1 MNKFVLKCIKC
12 GKIYDQNK
20 FNQLC
25 DDHNSLL
32 QTDYFNK
39 KFVVSNEE
47 NIWKYKSWL
56 PCINNYVD
64 GESPFTYKSIHFSKY
79 LNLSNLYISFN
90 GYWPKMG
97 SKSKTCSFKD
107 LEAVPT
113 IQMLLDLHVDKKKIL
128 VVASAGNTA
137 RAFLYVCIKYNYPLI
152 VIIPKDSINKIWIPN
167 NIINCN
173 KKQYPIIIAIDGD
186 YTTAINI
193 SKALIES
200 SSNYISEGGANNVAR
215 RDGMGTIILDATRK
229 IGKLPDYYIQAV
241 GSGTGGIA
249 SFEASKRI
257 INDGNFGK
265 KLPKLYLIQ
274 QIPCSPLLKLSQDIP
289 ININC
294 PNKIIDN
301 VLFNRNPPYSVFG
314 GVKNILEN
322 SNGELIGVTKKD
334 AEIAKS
340 TFEYLENIDISD
352 ASSVSVAGIIKLVN
366 NHTIKNSDIVLLNI
380 TSGGVLE
387 YQKYNKI
394 TILKPNL
401 LINPNK
407 KIEDIIK
414 LINNYVKKIGIIYE

>member
-1 MNKFVLKCIKC
+1 M
-12 GKIYDQNK
+12 
-20 FNQLC
+20 
-25 DDHNSLL
+25 
-32 QTDYFNK
+32 
-39 KFVVSNEE
+39 
-47 NIWKYKSWL
+47 
-56 PCINNYVD
+56 
-64 GESPFTYKSIHFSKY
+64 
-79 LNLSNLYISFN
+79 
-90 GYWPKMG
+90 
-97 SKSKTCSFKD
+97 
-107 LEAVPT
+107 
-113 IQMLLDLHVDKKKIL
+113 
-128 VVASAGNTA
+128 
-137 RAFLYVCIKYNYPLI
+137 
-152 VIIPKDSINKIWIPN
+152 IIPKNSINKIWIPN
-167 NIINCN
+167 NIINCKN
-173 KKQYPIIIAIDGD
+173 KRYPIIIAIDGD

-200 SSNYISEGGANNVAR
+200 SSDYISEGGANNVAR
-215 RDGMGTIILDATRK
+215 RDGMGTIILDATKK

-289 ININC
+289 IDINC
-294 PNKIIDN
+294 QNKMIDN
-301 VLFNRNPPYSVFG
+301 VLFNRNPPYNVFG

-366 NHTIKNSDIVLLNI
+366 NHTIKNSDVVLLNI
-380 TSGGVLE
+380 TSGGILE
-387 YQKYNKI
+387 YQKYNKT

-407 KIEDIIK
+407 KIEEIIK